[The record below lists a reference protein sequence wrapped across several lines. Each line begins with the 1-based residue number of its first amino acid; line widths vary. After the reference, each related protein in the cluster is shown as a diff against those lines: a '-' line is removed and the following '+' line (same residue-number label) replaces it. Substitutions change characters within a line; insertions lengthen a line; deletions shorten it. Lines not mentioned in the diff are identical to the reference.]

1 MCVCLYIF
9 ITKFTLR
16 EVNNTGIYYRFP
28 WSSLKGIENM
38 KIGLQHP
45 AENDFE
51 GDGNEFVP

>member
-1 MCVCLYIF
+1 MFIYIF
-9 ITKFTLR
+9 ITKLLISLK